1 MAALD
6 AAAFALAGAEHM
18 KLAVGGLPRDQRAD
32 LPRPDIERGDDHFDA
47 RRRHAIIPRSPYWR
61 PGLRRRRA
69 RRSAS
74 RAPPALRPAGVA
86 RNGRS
91 EEHTSELQ
99 SLMRISY
106 AVFCLK
112 KKKTKHTQVHTHH
125 TNITT
130 QSNKR
135 RAIEHTSRNV
145 SITI

>member
-1 MAALD
+1 MLGLLHVGDIAALD

-61 PGLRRRRA
+61 
-69 RRSAS
+69 
-74 RAPPALRPAGVA
+74 
-86 RNGRS
+86 RS

-99 SLMRISY
+99 SLMRISS

-112 KKKTKHTQVHTHH
+112 KKNYTSNNNNKNQKQQ
-125 TNITT
+125 ISTT
-130 QSNKR
+130 
-135 RAIEHTSRNV
+135 
-145 SITI
+145 